1 LTTQHFF
8 RKKTM
13 KIGYLGLG
21 NMGGALAARLQL
33 THHLHVYDLSSIA
46 LERMKAN
53 GATVCSSSAELAS
66 LCDVIFLCLP
76 TSDLVRQAIF
86 GPEGLAAS
94 LNKGALIV
102 DQTTGDPTATRT
114 MAKQI
119 AALGAELI
127 DAPVSGGAKGAEA
140 GTIAIMVGAGDDQ
153 FARIQP
159 LLASISPNIFHA
171 GDVGAGQVIKLV
183 NNLMSASYRL
193 LAFEG
198 LALAHKNGIDPQ
210 RACDI
215 LLAGGGRS
223 QYVQKFLEP
232 QVIKGNLHVGFTL
245 GLMLKDV
252 RLACKL
258 GSDSGVPMF
267 LGNQVREL
275 YQMCANENGF
285 DAQVDTAALVI
296 DRMAGTHI
304 VPEGVTL
311 ESTNTK

>member
-1 LTTQHFF
+1 MAQLGFC
-8 RKKTM
+8 
-13 KIGYLGLG
+13 GLG
-21 NMGGALAARLQL
+21 VMGYPMAG
-33 THHLHVYDLSSIA
+33 HLSSAGHSVTVYNRTIA
-46 LERMKAN
+46 KADAWVGEHGGSSRATPRDVAAASDIVMLCVGN
-53 GATVCSSSAELAS
+53 DDDVRSVVFGADGVLAGAHSGMILVDHTTTSAELAREIS
-66 LCDVIFLCLP
+66 AAC
-76 TSDLVRQAIF
+76 TSAGVGF
-86 GPEGLAAS
+86 
-94 LNKGALIV
+94 
-102 DQTTGDPTATRT
+102 
-114 MAKQI
+114 
-119 AALGAELI
+119 I